1 MRPDDAWTAEEAVI
15 CAWAMFIWAAA
26 LGYGYLV
33 AIGLA

>member
-1 MRPDDAWTAEEAVI
+1 MTRWDATTFEQA
-15 CAWAMFIWAAA
+15 CIWIGFFGAAA